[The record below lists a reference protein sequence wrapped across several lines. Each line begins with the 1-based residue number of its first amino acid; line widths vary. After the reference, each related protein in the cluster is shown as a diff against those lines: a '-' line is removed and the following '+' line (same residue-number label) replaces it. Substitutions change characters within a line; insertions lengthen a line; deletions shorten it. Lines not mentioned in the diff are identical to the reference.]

1 MAKGK
6 KTGGRQKGTPNKVTA
21 KMRDEIAESGETPLE
36 YMIRVMRDEESEQS
50 RRDDMAKAAAPYL
63 HARLSSIEQSGE
75 LDVRQHIISDRPV
88 SADEW
93 EQKNCLGTATG
104 TAEVTD

>member
-1 MAKGK
+1 
-6 KTGGRQKGTPNKVTA
+6 
-21 KMRDEIAESGETPLE
+21 MRDEIAQSGETPLE
-36 YMIRVMRDEESEQS
+36 YMIRVMRDEESEQP

-93 EQKNCLGTATG
+93 EKQNCVGTAAG
-104 TAEVTD
+104 ASEVIN